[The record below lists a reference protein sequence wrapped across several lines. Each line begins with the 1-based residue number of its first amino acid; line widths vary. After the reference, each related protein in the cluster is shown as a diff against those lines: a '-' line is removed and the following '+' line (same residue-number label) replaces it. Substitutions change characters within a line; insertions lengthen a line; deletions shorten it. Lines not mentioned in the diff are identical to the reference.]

1 MRRRLRLFIRRY
13 THRLNAMARSTSA
26 QTTPMLMPKVVA
38 GVPRQGMQ
46 SSVTDRK
53 YSSCCE
59 VNEWGEAWCA

>member
-1 MRRRLRLFIRRY
+1 
-13 THRLNAMARSTSA
+13 MARSTSA